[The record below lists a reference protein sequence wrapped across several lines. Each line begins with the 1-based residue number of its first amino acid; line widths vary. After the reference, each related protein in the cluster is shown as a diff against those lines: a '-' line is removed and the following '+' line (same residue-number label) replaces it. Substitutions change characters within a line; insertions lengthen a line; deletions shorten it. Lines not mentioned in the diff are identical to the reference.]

1 MSDMNVSY
9 GRMREVAQKLTS
21 GHEEIVTQLSQLKA
35 QVDDL
40 VQSGFVTDSASKAFE
55 SSYTE
60 FNNGVT
66 QTIEGLDGMSS
77 FLVQAANTLE
87 EEDRRLSGLV

>member
-1 MSDMNVSY
+1 MPDLNVSY
-9 GRMREVAQKLTS
+9 AQMREVAQKLTS

-35 QVDDL
+35 QVDEL

-55 SSYTE
+55 SAYTE
-60 FNNGVT
+60 FNTGVT

-77 FLVQAANTLE
+77 FLVQAANSLE
-87 EEDRRLSGLV
+87 EEDRRLSGLL